1 MQERRKLLRFV
12 FQNSTWKH
20 GRLDPVYRKPFDF
33 LVENYQR
40 VKQAGTG
47 STTKMSVNE
56 NWLPV
61 VEAYRTLFTEASPEM
76 RIAFDT
82 GDNFR

>member
-1 MQERRKLLRFV
+1 MFTFEKKAASR
-12 FQNSTWKH
+12 
-20 GRLDPVYRKPFDF
+20 
-33 LVENYQR
+33 
-40 VKQAGTG
+40 
-47 STTKMSVNE
+47 TKNGLFE

-61 VEAYRTLFTEASPEM
+61 VEAYRTLFTEAIPEM